1 MRYYNNTIYVPFYF
15 ANRFMDIDF
24 KKRTEIL
31 DSVVVHELS
40 HSVWYLNGM
49 KKVEEL
55 VMQYGEDIVLE
66 IPNKW
71 KKFK

>member
-1 MRYYNNTIYVPFYF
+1 
-15 ANRFMDIDF
+15 MDIDF